1 MHGEASLYKSINHF
15 KFSLQLVSLSHN
27 KIGFSKV
34 DFPLK
39 ERGINLW
46 KKKDS
51 IFPHSRT
58 LCLEHVWNL
67 EQNMSTTGN
76 WFSFSIGFLTQQFRM
91 GVVLCVCIVF
101 FFFFYEASAF
111 RQSIPIGLDRATR
124 RKIAYVELTSSQNGF
139 SQEENSGIHPIESID
154 PIMLVLLLTEC

>member
-1 MHGEASLYKSINHF
+1 
-15 KFSLQLVSLSHN
+15 
-27 KIGFSKV
+27 
-34 DFPLK
+34 
-39 ERGINLW
+39 
-46 KKKDS
+46 
-51 IFPHSRT
+51 
-58 LCLEHVWNL
+58 
-67 EQNMSTTGN
+67 MSTTGN